1 MFSLLFQIAL
11 RTCVHKGRGRIDD
24 SQSVI
29 TNSFVN
35 EMLTDSFVF
44 NFYKCDRKI
53 RLINMFG

>member
-11 RTCVHKGRGRIDD
+11 RTCVHNGRGRIDD

-29 TNSFVN
+29 TDSFVN

-53 RLINMFG
+53 RLDG